1 MYLQSTVFT
10 MQPYHN
16 VTILHSSE
24 YFTRSAEIQYEGKN
38 PESFLKLKCSLLKPD
53 DYKNVEKIN

>member
-1 MYLQSTVFT
+1 